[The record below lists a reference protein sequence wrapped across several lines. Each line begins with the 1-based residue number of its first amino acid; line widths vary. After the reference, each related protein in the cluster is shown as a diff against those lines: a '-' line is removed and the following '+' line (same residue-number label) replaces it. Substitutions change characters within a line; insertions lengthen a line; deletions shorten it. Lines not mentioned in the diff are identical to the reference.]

1 MNLNRFRN
9 EKENNVYLIKKY
21 IKKNNNSVRVL
32 NGN

>member
-21 IKKNNNSVRVL
+21 IKKNNSVRVL